1 MTEPTSAP
9 ADGVTASPDLA
20 EPRHS
25 PDAPTRRGVHD
36 LLRTAAAQHVDA
48 GPGAPATGYRP
59 GRTLSLRVEAARQLR
74 RRRTQIVG
82 LVVVALPIL
91 LALAFKL
98 GGANPGSGGSRGGSG
113 STLVDLA
120 TVGAANFAM
129 FTEFATVG
137 FLLVVIVALFC
148 GDTVASE
155 ASWSSLRYLLSIPV
169 PRSRLLRQ
177 KLTVAIGFTIA
188 VNVLMPVWAYLI
200 GGAFFGWAPARSPV
214 SGEFDNTIALQRLA
228 IVIAYAAVQAL
239 IVASL
244 AFWLSVM
251 TDAPLGA
258 VGGATFVV
266 VISNI
271 IDSIT
276 ALGSYRQYLPTHF
289 QYSWLDALG
298 PTVVWDD
305 MIRGTGVTLVYV
317 SVLLLATWS
326 RFLRKDITS

>member
-1 MTEPTSAP
+1 MIEPTSAP
-9 ADGVTASPDLA
+9 AGNVTAAPDVG
-20 EPRHS
+20 ERRKS

-36 LLRTAAAQHVDA
+36 LLRIAAAQHVDA
-48 GPGAPATGYRP
+48 GPGTAATGYRP

-82 LVVVALPIL
+82 LVVVGLPIL

-98 GGANPGSGGSRGGSG
+98 GGANPGSRGSSGGSG

-155 ASWSSLRYLLSIPV
+155 ASWSSLRYLLAIPV

-188 VNVLMPVWAYLI
+188 VNVLMPVWGYLI
-200 GGAFFGWAPARSPV
+200 GGVFFGWAPARSPV

-239 IVASL
+239 IVAAL
-244 AFWLSVM
+244 AFWLSVIRSPHS
-251 TDAPLGA
+251 APTGS
-258 VGGATFVV
+258 TCPH
-266 VISNI
+266 ISSTPGWTLS
-271 IDSIT
+271 D
-276 ALGSYRQYLPTHF
+276 PP
-289 QYSWLDALG
+289 WC
-298 PTVVWDD
+298 
-305 MIRGTGVTLVYV
+305 GTT
-317 SVLLLATWS
+317 
-326 RFLRKDITS
+326 